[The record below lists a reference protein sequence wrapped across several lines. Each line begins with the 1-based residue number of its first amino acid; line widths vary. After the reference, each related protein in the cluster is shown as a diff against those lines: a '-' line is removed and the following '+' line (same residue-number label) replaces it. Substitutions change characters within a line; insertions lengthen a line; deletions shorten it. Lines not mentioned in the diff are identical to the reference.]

1 LALVQLPTLF
11 NLACEANSAFQA
23 GECSRVEFVFIVS
36 LYLAVGTL
44 GALIGSFLN
53 VCIFRLPR
61 GESIA
66 WPGSHCPSCAHP
78 IGFYDNIPLLSY
90 LWLGGRCRA
99 CRTPISMRYPLVEA
113 TNALGY
119 LTIVWSFGLTWTAAL
134 YALLFSA
141 LVVVTG
147 TDLTHK
153 MIPNVITLPG
163 MAVGLLGAMTVLP
176 VGVINSVVGLTIGGG
191 ILWLLAW
198 LSPYLFGKEGMGGGD
213 IKLLAMIGAFLGWKP
228 ALLTIMIG
236 SLTGSIIGIS
246 LISLRIIKR
255 DDYIPFGPF
264 LVLGALLS
272 LFFAQPLL
280 DWYQGLL
287 DPAF

>member
-1 LALVQLPTLF
+1 MHEWF
-11 NLACEANSAFQA
+11 
-23 GECSRVEFVFIVS
+23 
-36 LYLAVGTL
+36 LYLVVGTL

-66 WPGSHCPSCAHP
+66 WPGSHCPSCAQP
-78 IGFYDNIPLLSY
+78 IEFYDNIPLLSY

-99 CRTPISMRYPLVEA
+99 CRAPISIRYPLVEA
-113 TNALGY
+113 GNALGY
-119 LTIVWSFGLTWTAAL
+119 LTILWSFGPGWTAAF

-141 LVVVTG
+141 LLVATG

-153 MIPNVITLPG
+153 MIPNAITLPG
-163 MAVGLLGAMTVLP
+163 IVVGLLGALTVLP
-176 VGVINSVVGLTIGGG
+176 VGVINSVLGLVVGGG

-236 SLTGSIIGIS
+236 SLSGSVIGIS

-272 LFFAQPLL
+272 MFFAQPLL

-287 DPAF
+287 APGY

>member
-1 LALVQLPTLF
+1 MCIWSATWVEYSGPELVI
-11 NLACEANSAFQA
+11 ESIMH
-23 GECSRVEFVFIVS
+23 EWS
-36 LYLAVGTL
+36 LYLVVGTF
-44 GALIGSFLN
+44 GALVGSFLN

-66 WPGSHCPSCAHP
+66 WPGSHCPSCAHA

-99 CRTPISMRYPLVEA
+99 CRTPISIRYPLVEA
-113 TNALGY
+113 VNALGY
-119 LTIVWSFGLTWTAAL
+119 LAIVWYFGPTWTAAL

-147 TDLTHK
+147 TDLSHK
-153 MIPNVITLPG
+153 IIPNVITLPG
-163 MAVGLLGAMTVLP
+163 MVVGLLGAATVLP
-176 VGVINSVVGLTIGGG
+176 VGVINSVVGLTVGGG
-191 ILWLLAW
+191 LLWLLAW

-246 LISLRIIKR
+246 LIALRITKR

-280 DWYQGLL
+280 DWYQGFL
-287 DPAF
+287 DPGY

>member
-1 LALVQLPTLF
+1 MLYTDRLECSDP
-11 NLACEANSAFQA
+11 NSACESIMH
-23 GECSRVEFVFIVS
+23 EWS
-36 LYLAVGTL
+36 LYLTIGTF

-61 GESIA
+61 GESIV

-78 IGFYDNIPLLSY
+78 IELYDNIPLLSY

-99 CRTPISMRYPLVEA
+99 CRTPISIRYPLVEA

-119 LTIVWSFGLTWTAAL
+119 LTIVWSFGPTWTAAL

-141 LVVVTG
+141 LLVVTG

-153 MIPNVITLPG
+153 MIPNVITIPG
-163 MAVGLLGAMTVLP
+163 IVVGLLGAVTVLP
-176 VGVINSVVGLTIGGG
+176 VGVINSVIGLSVGGG

-246 LISLRIIKR
+246 LIALRIIKR

-272 LFFAQPLL
+272 MFFAQPLL
-280 DWYQGLL
+280 DWYQSLL
-287 DPAF
+287 GPGY